1 MPVANEI
8 DVFSRHPSLLL
19 SGIFGLFQVN
29 NLDGLLLQCHRFKER
44 EWWSQTFRFSSWVL
58 IDWGSSSHLR
68 KYVSVAQDSNNL
80 KSSSLCIWWK
90 VMNSLFDLKVE
101 NDLEANFCLQDLIE
115 RIWAIVDFSNLED
128 LRNVTMLVCGSD
140 DPDLQRKV
148 DLHDGNSI

>member
-1 MPVANEI
+1 
-8 DVFSRHPSLLL
+8 
-19 SGIFGLFQVN
+19 
-29 NLDGLLLQCHRFKER
+29 
-44 EWWSQTFRFSSWVL
+44 
-58 IDWGSSSHLR
+58 
-68 KYVSVAQDSNNL
+68 
-80 KSSSLCIWWK
+80 
-90 VMNSLFDLKVE
+90 MNSLFDLKVE